1 VTNFFKTGYLLI
13 SLLKINIIRN
23 LLLLVFLHTTL
34 QIIGQRQ
41 IGPDSVFSVKASPFF
56 KELMSKSTRSLSIKS
71 SSLSLISSFDPL
83 VFKMSGGEFIKVKDK
98 LYFHFYNSGRI
109 FKHRPENS
117 TEDSLQ
123 FVRLDATV
131 NLNYNIGSLVFSVGE
146 SIYEY
151 GGYGFWKS
159 NGTLRGYNFRDRE
172 WDVVALDQEIHMPPS
187 ISSGPAV
194 WIDPKESFLY
204 VPYQLVV
211 NDGLSRDSDKPL
223 YLLESY
229 RLNLKKFS
237 WEFLGR
243 VSQSTKDL
251 LKSTSQVFTT
261 EKGLLASYTSRIYW
275 LDFESNSIKLLV
287 DPSLTQTLLRIQN
300 YMLWYWD
307 RQQLFWYNPTNGRY
321 DSLFIDAARF
331 KPYANEIWQ
340 KPLAISDY
348 SWMLLLTIAL
358 FVVTFLN
365 YNKKKNQLRGVNQDN
380 IQEAKHPFITAELSL
395 LELLIVKQRE
405 NQTVTIPEINYVL
418 GLKDKN
424 QGMQKKVRSDI
435 IKRIN
440 EKYCFLSQ
448 EKVSL
453 IQNIRNETDKRFFEY
468 HLNPDHLE
476 RLRTLL
482 S

>member
-1 VTNFFKTGYLLI
+1 
-13 SLLKINIIRN
+13 
-23 LLLLVFLHTTL
+23 L

>member
-1 VTNFFKTGYLLI
+1 M
-13 SLLKINIIRN
+13 LKINIIRN

-34 QIIGQRQ
+34 QVIGQRQ
-41 IGPDSVFSVKASPFF
+41 IGPDSVFSIKTSPFF
-56 KELMSKSTRSLSIKS
+56 KDLMSKSTRSFSIKS

-83 VFKMSGGEFIKVKDK
+83 VFKMNGGEFIKVNDK

-109 FKHRPENS
+109 FKHSPENS

-159 NGTLRGYNFRDRE
+159 NGTLRRYNFKDRE
-172 WDVVALDQEIHMPPS
+172 WDVVVLDREIHMPPS

-194 WIDPKESFLY
+194 WVDPNESFLY
-204 VPYQLVV
+204 VPYQQVV
-211 NDGLSRDSDKPL
+211 NDGLSRDSDKPP

-229 RLNLKKFS
+229 RLNLKKFN
-237 WEFLGR
+237 WEFLGK
-243 VSQSTKDL
+243 VSQSTIDL

-307 RQQLFWYNPTNGRY
+307 RQQLFWYNPSNGRY
-321 DSLFIDAARF
+321 DSLFIDTARF
-331 KPYANEIWQ
+331 TPYANEIWR
-340 KPLAISDY
+340 KPVATNDY
-348 SWMLLLTIAL
+348 WWMLLLTIAL
-358 FVVTFLN
+358 FVVTFLQ
-365 YNKKKNQLRGVNQDN
+365 YKKKKNQLRGVNQDN

-395 LELLIVKQRE
+395 LELLVAKQRQ

-435 IKRIN
+435 INRIN
-440 EKYCFLSQ
+440 EKYSFLSQ

-453 IQNIRNETDKRFFEY
+453 IQNIRSETDKRFFEY
-468 HLNPDHLE
+468 HVNPEHLE
-476 RLRTLL
+476 KLLALL